1 VGFRRASCVS
11 TPWMNSSLVAHNFF
25 SFLRDEVYVF
35 VQKKIKRGFL
45 KKHLMHAA
53 DDEKV
58 VTTRDTLR
66 KWTTKL
72 EVRAY
77 RFS

>member
-1 VGFRRASCVS
+1 
-11 TPWMNSSLVAHNFF
+11 
-25 SFLRDEVYVF
+25 LRDEVYVF